1 METSITINGEKKS
14 IQEGI
19 LSVNSLYETAG
30 CDEEQI
36 FLSLEDDIDIPLLPE
51 EYLVVHGGEKFVVGK
66 SNTENNP
73 PLRKG
78 IHFRFNGSDLALN
91 KAKITGKALKEND
104 GDIPQ
109 GRLFVDIEGGVD
121 EEISDEMTMVVQ
133 DKDSYFVIPPSDSDD
148 LDLIDI
154 EECGK
159 HERRPPKGRR
169 YRIRVD
175 GDKYDVNSEK
185 ISGTAILELAGK
197 TFQEWSLNQKFRGG
211 KREKIKTDDVIDLT
225 HPGVERFETVRLQ
238 AQQGEI
244 TYELPEEDIEYLDAH
259 YPSQWKKTSEGNG
272 KYGLIIENFSLPDGY
287 TLEKSTLMVL
297 IPSGYPGSGLDMF
310 YFDPP
315 LNRSDG
321 QAIGCSD
328 SIETHFA
335 RQWQRWSRHYQ
346 WNPGSD
352 FLVNHIE
359 YVRNELEEGVS

>member
-1 METSITINGEKKS
+1 MEVSITINSERKS
-14 IQEGI
+14 IPTGI
-19 LSVNSLYETAG
+19 LSVDFLYETAE
-30 CDEEQI
+30 CDGEQI
-36 FLSLEDDIDIPLLPE
+36 FLSLEDDIDIPLLLGE
-51 EYLVVHGGEKFVVGK
+51 HLVIHGGEKFVVGK
-66 SNTENNP
+66 SNVEDNP

-78 IHFRFNGSDLALN
+78 VHFSFNGSEVALG
-91 KAKITGKALKEND
+91 KAKITGKALKEHD
-104 GDIPQ
+104 KDIPQ

-121 EEISDEMTMVVQ
+121 VEISDDTIMVIQ
-133 DKDSYFVIPPSDSDD
+133 DKDSYFVIPPSDSGD
-148 LDLIDI
+148 LDLIDV

-159 HERRPPKGRR
+159 RERRLPKGKR

-175 GDKYDVNSEK
+175 GDKYRVDSEK
-185 ISGTAILELAGK
+185 ITGTAILELAGK
-197 TFQEWSLNQKFRGG
+197 NFQEWSLNQKFRGG
-211 KREKIKTDDVIDLT
+211 KREKIKADDVVDLT

-244 TYELPEEDIEYLDAH
+244 AYELPEEDIEYLNSH

-272 KYGLIIENFSLPDGY
+272 KYGLIIENFPLPGGY
-287 TLEKSTLMVL
+287 TLEESTLMVL

-315 LNRSDG
+315 LNRLDG

-359 YVRNELEEGVS
+359 YVRNELEEEVS